1 MILEITTP
9 VQTGLKQ
16 ERKMETIANHLANV
30 DTSGFKA
37 DILSFDEMLNIHMAV
52 DFTQGDIKM
61 TGNNLDFAIS
71 GEGFFK
77 VQTQQGVRYTRS
89 GNFTLNNEG
98 LLVTQNGDPVLG
110 EGGEITIKGTDI
122 YCNEAG
128 EIFVDGTLSDK
139 LDIVT
144 FNSLEN
150 LQKEG
155 SSLFVYK
162 GDPADATAPEKV
174 SVKQKAL
181 ERPNVSTVVEMTKMI
196 ETMRTYEALQ
206 KMIQSFDETDSKII
220 NEAARI

>member
-1 MILEITTP
+1 
-9 VQTGLKQ
+9 
-16 ERKMETIANHLANV
+16 
-30 DTSGFKA
+30 
-37 DILSFDEMLNIHMAV
+37 
-52 DFTQGDIKM
+52 
-61 TGNNLDFAIS
+61 
-71 GEGFFK
+71 
-77 VQTQQGVRYTRS
+77 
-89 GNFTLNNEG
+89 
-98 LLVTQNGDPVLG
+98 
-110 EGGEITIKGTDI
+110 
-122 YCNEAG
+122 NEAR

-174 SVKQKAL
+174 SVNQKAL